1 MIVNF
6 RATKWIMARVLF
18 AVSVI
23 LNIYAVICIQSAETS
38 LEGCENY
45 IKQLEVAQAY
55 YTANFGEK

>member
-6 RATKWIMARVLF
+6 RTTKWVIARVLF

-23 LNIYAVICIQSAETS
+23 LNIYALNCIIETESS

-45 IKQLEVAQAY
+45 IKQLEIYQAY